1 MVREYEGASVLRN
14 VDSKDFRHHEET
26 PGFQKRFKDHYRS
39 LVEEFEKLGNP
50 FLCEGDDTDLIQLD
64 IQDVMG
70 EDIVKT
76 VNEIEHLGKSQAET
90 FITEG
95 IMERSGPMDAP
106 IKKNKLQLFSTASN
120 PSHQAT
126 SQAEK
131 KGSTEG
137 RKVIC
142 PALHFYSSKRWR
154 YSRTLQP

>member
-1 MVREYEGASVLRN
+1 M
-14 VDSKDFRHHEET
+14 

-64 IQDVMG
+64 TRDVMG

-90 FITEG
+90 FITER
-95 IMERSGPMDAP
+95 MVERSCPMDSP
-106 IKKNKLQLFSTASN
+106 IKKNKLQLFSTASK
-120 PSHQAT
+120 PSRQAT
-126 SQAEK
+126 SRTEK
-131 KGSTEG
+131 KDLQKDVKLFAQLCISTH
-137 RKVIC
+137 V
-142 PALHFYSSKRWR
+142 RWR